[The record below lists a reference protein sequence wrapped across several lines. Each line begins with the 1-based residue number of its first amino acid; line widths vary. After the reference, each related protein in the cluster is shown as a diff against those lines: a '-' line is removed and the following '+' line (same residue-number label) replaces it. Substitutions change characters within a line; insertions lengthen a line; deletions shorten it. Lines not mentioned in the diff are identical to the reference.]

1 MEDCEACRTEVDDL
15 RELADL
21 ARSVRTE
28 RLEPPPPH
36 VWQGVVDELGLG
48 PRRQPRPAPWTWAVA
63 AAVAGVVA
71 GSLVTWAV
79 VDDDAPT
86 VAAPEVV
93 RTTELERLAG
103 TGGGGTA
110 RLLED
115 ADGRQ
120 TVEVDA
126 PDLGSADGHFEVW
139 LIRPDSTQM
148 VSLGVLGAGDTGEFV
163 VPEAALT
170 DGYTLVDVS
179 DEPDD
184 GEPAHSGDSVL
195 RGDLAG

>member
-1 MEDCEACRTEVDDL
+1 MPDDQRPDVHPDRHPDSDHLARLALARQALATPTSPCTWRHCGSCRTEVVDL

-48 PRRQPRPAPWTWAVA
+48 SRRQPRSAPWIWAVA

-71 GSLVTWAV
+71 GSLLTWAV
-79 VDDDAPT
+79 VNDDAPT
-86 VAAPEVV
+86 VAGPEVV

-120 TVEVDA
+120 TVEV
-126 PDLGSADGHFEVW
+126 E
-139 LIRPDSTQM
+139 RPT
-148 VSLGVLGAGDTGEFV
+148 
-163 VPEAALT
+163 
-170 DGYTLVDVS
+170 S
-179 DEPDD
+179 DR
-184 GEPAHSGDSVL
+184 PAVTSRSG
-195 RGDLAG
+195 